1 MAVIAE
7 KKELNSLKETM
18 SNDKNTAPSIGY
30 DRLRISTDG
39 EGVTTLFCFWGCP
52 LKCKYCLNPHSWK
65 IRENVKEF
73 TPRQLVELA
82 SIDNLYFL
90 ATGGG
95 ITFGGGEPLLYP
107 MFIKEFNDLAGQ
119 EWNINL
125 ETSLNVQMESLRIV
139 AGFVH
144 HYIVDI
150 KDMNND
156 IYKRYTG
163 KSNEQVL
170 ENLKWLVKEVGADK
184 ITVRVPHIPD
194 FNTSDDVKHSVE
206 LLKKEYGIT
215 NIDQFKYHIVKKI

>member
-1 MAVIAE
+1 
-7 KKELNSLKETM
+7 M

-125 ETSLNVQMESLRIV
+125 ETSLNVPMESLRIV

-170 ENLKWLVKEVGADK
+170 ENLKWLVKEVGVDK